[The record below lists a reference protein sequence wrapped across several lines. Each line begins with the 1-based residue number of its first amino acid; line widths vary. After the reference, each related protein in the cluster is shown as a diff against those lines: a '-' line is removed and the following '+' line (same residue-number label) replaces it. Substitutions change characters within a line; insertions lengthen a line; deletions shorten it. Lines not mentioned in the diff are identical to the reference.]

1 MVNPGLTIKLFDFQE
16 QAVLKLLDLTA
27 KPTSKQT
34 VVMKAP
40 TGSGKTII
48 LIDYVDEYLTNV
60 NNNTAFI

>member
-27 KPTSKQT
+27 KQTSKQT

-48 LIDYVDEYLTNV
+48 WCCIIKVDTLFSRILIYN
-60 NNNTAFI
+60 